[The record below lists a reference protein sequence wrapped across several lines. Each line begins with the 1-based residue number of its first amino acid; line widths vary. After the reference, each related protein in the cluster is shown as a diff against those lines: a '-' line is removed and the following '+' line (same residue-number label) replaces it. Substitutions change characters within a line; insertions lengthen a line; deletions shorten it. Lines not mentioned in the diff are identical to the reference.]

1 MISRVYLPRN
11 FFQSSVEREEKD
23 GSEESFE
30 FSLEHDGKE
39 RGEKKTDREHLSD
52 SSSIGSLAFVD
63 LNRGFCTYQKLG
75 VFGESESPW
84 SPRGTFQQA
93 GRLLVRFREIVL
105 VVLEPLRQTRRQGNE
120 GEEHHRGQPRP
131 SHPVAARQFSRPPER
146 FVRSVDELERT
157 DWL

>member
-1 MISRVYLPRN
+1 M
-11 FFQSSVEREEKD
+11 
-23 GSEESFE
+23 
-30 FSLEHDGKE
+30 
-39 RGEKKTDREHLSD
+39 SD
-52 SSSIGSLAFVD
+52 SSSIDSLAFVD

-146 FVRSVDELERT
+146 FVRSVDELEHSDRLVVDLDASSSIRPPSKTRT
-157 DWL
+157 YGWDGTVLYLGYNE